1 MSSSRMLAIFPLATG
16 LLLGQLTM
24 DQKVADFQY
33 MASLYAKRYGP
44 YEWKRDIVKFDLL
57 NIGPWL
63 TKVNAT
69 KDDLQFFDV
78 MSEYVSSL
86 NDAHDVYTLPANFV
100 ANLNFSVDIY
110 DGALLVDSISRT
122 RLPARRTPGT

>member
-1 MSSSRMLAIFPLATG
+1 MRLSRIFAIFPLTTG
-16 LLLGQLTM
+16 ILLAQLTM

-63 TKVNAT
+63 TKINAT
-69 KDDLQFFDV
+69 RDDLQFFDV
-78 MSEYVSSL
+78 MSAYVSSL
-86 NDAHDVYTLPANFV
+86 NDDHDVFTLPANFL

-110 DGALLVDSISRT
+110 AGSLLLDLISST
-122 RLPARRTPGT
+122 

>member
-1 MSSSRMLAIFPLATG
+1 MSLFKVCAVFLLAGEILPA
-16 LLLGQLTM
+16 QLTM
-24 DQKVADFQY
+24 DQKVTDFQY

-44 YEWKRDIVKFDLL
+44 YEWKRDIVGFDLL
-57 NIGPWL
+57 NIDPWL
-63 TKVNAT
+63 KKINAT

-100 ANLNFSVDIY
+100 ARLNF
-110 DGALLVDSISRT
+110 
-122 RLPARRTPGT
+122 